1 MNVKEKS
8 YASCFVNNIEEYKEN
23 KITLNNNWTTINK
36 KTKEIVISESTK
48 LLKEKYEKENY
59 YRELEKMINRWNN
72 YRDEINDLL
81 GDRSPF
87 LNYKKEIDN
96 MVKEDIKINKM
107 IEERENEKY
116 DSDSDEEN
124 NKNLLY

>member
-59 YRELEKMINRWNN
+59 YHELEKMINRWNN
-72 YRDEINDLL
+72 YRDEMNDLL

-107 IEERENEKY
+107 IEKRENEKY

>member
-72 YRDEINDLL
+72 YRDEMNDLL

-107 IEERENEKY
+107 IQERENEKY

>member
-48 LLKEKYEKENY
+48 LLKKKYEKENY

-72 YRDEINDLL
+72 YRDEMNDLL

>member
-48 LLKEKYEKENY
+48 LLK
-59 YRELEKMINRWNN
+59 
-72 YRDEINDLL
+72 
-81 GDRSPF
+81 
-87 LNYKKEIDN
+87 KK
-96 MVKEDIKINKM
+96 
-107 IEERENEKY
+107 
-116 DSDSDEEN
+116 
-124 NKNLLY
+124 

>member
-72 YRDEINDLL
+72 YRDEMNDLL

>member
-59 YRELEKMINRWNN
+59 YRKLEKMINRWNN
-72 YRDEINDLL
+72 YRDEMNDLL